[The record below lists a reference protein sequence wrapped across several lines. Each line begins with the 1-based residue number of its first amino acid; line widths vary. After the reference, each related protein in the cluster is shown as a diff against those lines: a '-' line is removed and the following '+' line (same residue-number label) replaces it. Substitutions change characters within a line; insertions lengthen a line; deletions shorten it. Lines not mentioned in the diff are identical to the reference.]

1 MPPFVSESARR
12 HLWCSVRNTIL
23 SRRRTASW
31 EDPDLEAL
39 LSDPLILT
47 VMSRDGVCPEDVRGS
62 FSGCA
67 ARKLSLGMWCRARQ
81 SGARRKKIY
90 REESSFLAT

>member
-39 LSDPLILT
+39 LNDPLIMR
-47 VMSRDGVCPEDVRGS
+47 VMLRDGVRPEDVREA
-62 FSGCA
+62 FRTA
-67 ARKLSLGMWCRARQ
+67 Q
-81 SGARRKKIY
+81 I
-90 REESSFLAT
+90 ESSH

>member
-12 HLWCSVRNTIL
+12 HLWGSVRNTIL

-39 LSDPLILT
+39 LNDPLVMT
-47 VMSRDGVCPEDVRGS
+47 VMSRDGIRPEDIREA
-62 FSGCA
+62 FRA
-67 ARKLSLGMWCRARQ
+67 ARIGNAH
-81 SGARRKKIY
+81 
-90 REESSFLAT
+90 